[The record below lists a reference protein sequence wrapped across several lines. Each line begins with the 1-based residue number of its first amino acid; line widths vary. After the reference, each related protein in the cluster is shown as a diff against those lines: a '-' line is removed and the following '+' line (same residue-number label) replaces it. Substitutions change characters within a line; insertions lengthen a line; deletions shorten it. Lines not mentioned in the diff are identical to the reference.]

1 MALGWILCSLVPN
14 QLAPRTGSV
23 YKTLLTSLEMII
35 AMPHGRTYY
44 FRVLLGYICSL
55 LLSFRRQRIQPGA
68 EWTAANFLDDC
79 IEFTPIQPNSAA
91 LMAAIER
98 EALEGIP
105 LEFAGTFGTAT
116 RRFDS
121 LDLSKLPAEFFQ
133 HLPIPFGKVNVFFGF
148 LHKSHG
154 IAKSILFIFHISH
167 LHGFTDKERSFGASR
182 RTILFNFC

>member
-1 MALGWILCSLVPN
+1 
-14 QLAPRTGSV
+14 
-23 YKTLLTSLEMII
+23 
-35 AMPHGRTYY
+35 MPHGRTYY

-55 LLSFRRQRIQPGA
+55 LLSFRRQRIQPGT

-79 IEFTPIQPNSAA
+79 LELTPIQPNSTA

-116 RRFDS
+116 RRFHRF
-121 LDLSKLPAEFFQ
+121 DLLQLLAELFQ
-133 HLPIPFGKVNVFFGF
+133 HFPILLGKVNVFFGF

-154 IAKSILFIFHISH
+154 IAKSILFSFHIAH
-167 LHGFTDKERSFGASR
+167 LHGFTQQ
-182 RTILFNFC
+182 RTQL